1 MTKEDGSDSIVIA
14 ITCLQTS
21 DLCGANLKKRAVV
34 TKMVL
39 WKLQYDTSTN
49 RLPA

>member
-21 DLCGANLKKRAVV
+21 DLYGANLKNAVV

-39 WKLQYDTSTN
+39 WKLQYDTSTH